1 MIGKKKQRLLAG
13 VAVSVLIAGAGYA
26 TPMPRDLVMPADASG
41 QGQIWLAAA
50 GEDEVLPE
58 IPDENEPS
66 DVTEIDVGVIEGGVI
81 EEDGD
86 GDGTIAVEVDGGED
100 AIDPGLGDPA
110 DGFVDT
116 SDGFVETMNETTDS
130 ADGFVDTSDGF
141 VEATDDSVMQMDDSG
156 DIPKEWLRREVGPD
170 EQAGYQSGSVSNDDL
185 PATFLRL
192 KTEDLSH

>member
-13 VAVSVLIAGAGYA
+13 VAASVLIAGAGYA
-26 TPMPRDLVMPADASG
+26 TPMPRNLVMPADASG
-41 QGQIWLAAA
+41 PGQIWLAAA
-50 GEDEVLPE
+50 GENEVLPE
-58 IPDENEPS
+58 IPDENEPT
-66 DVTEIDVGVIEGGVI
+66 DVTEIDVDVIEGGVI

-86 GDGTIAVEVDGGED
+86 GTIAVEVDGGDD
-100 AIDPGLGDPA
+100 AIDPELGDPA

-116 SDGFVETMNETTDS
+116 TDGFVETMDETADP
-130 ADGFVDTSDGF
+130 ADGFV
-141 VEATDDSVMQMDDSG
+141 EPTDDSVMQMDDSG
-156 DIPKEWLRREVGPD
+156 DIPKEWLRREVGAD

>member
-13 VAVSVLIAGAGYA
+13 VAASVLIAGAGYA
-26 TPMPRDLVMPADASG
+26 SPMPRDLVMPANASG
-41 QGQIWLAAA
+41 LGQIWLAAA

-66 DVTEIDVGVIEGGVI
+66 DVTEIGVDVIEGGVI

-86 GDGTIAVEVDGGED
+86 GTIAVEVDGGDD
-100 AIDPGLGDPA
+100 AIDPELGDPA

-116 SDGFVETMNETTDS
+116 TDGFVETMDETADS

-141 VEATDDSVMQMDDSG
+141 VEPTDGSVMQLDDSG
-156 DIPKEWLRREVGPD
+156 DIPKEWLRREVGAD
-170 EQAGYQSGSVSNDDL
+170 EQAGRQSGSVSNDDL
-185 PATFLRL
+185 PAAFLRL

>member
-13 VAVSVLIAGAGYA
+13 VAASVLIAGAGYA
-26 TPMPRDLVMPADASG
+26 TPMPRNLVMPTDASG
-41 QGQIWLAAA
+41 PGQIWLAAA
-50 GEDEVLPE
+50 GEDEIVPE

-66 DVTEIDVGVIEGGVI
+66 DVTEIDVDVIEGGVI

-86 GDGTIAVEVDGGED
+86 GTIAVEVDGDDDG
-100 AIDPGLGDPA
+100 IDPELGDPA

-116 SDGFVETMNETTDS
+116 TDGFVETMDETADP
-130 ADGFVDTSDGF
+130 ADGFIDTSDGF
-141 VEATDDSVMQMDDSG
+141 VEPTDDSVMQMDDSG
-156 DIPKEWLRREVGPD
+156 DIPKEWLRREVGAD

-185 PATFLRL
+185 PAAFLRL